1 MEVPSCHSCVV
12 SLRADAGISIFKLDE
27 ILSIVSRFEIIDSG
41 IWSKTPKTGMTS
53 LTVWDI
59 DVLHLADVGHLKD
72 AIVKN
77 RNDSKQFF
85 MPDGLHL
92 RGKVHLNN

>member
-59 DVLHLADVGHLKD
+59 DVLHRSSISVVRDFG
-72 AIVKN
+72 AIHCPPTTKFLRSKN
-77 RNDSKQFF
+77 AQI
-85 MPDGLHL
+85 
-92 RGKVHLNN
+92 